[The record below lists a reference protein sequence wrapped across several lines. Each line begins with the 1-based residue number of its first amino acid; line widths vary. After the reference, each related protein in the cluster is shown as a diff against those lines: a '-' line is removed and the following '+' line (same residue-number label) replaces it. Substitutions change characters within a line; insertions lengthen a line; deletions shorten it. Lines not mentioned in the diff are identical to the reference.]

1 MKTTDLENT
10 LNKVKDENSLNEYL
24 NDIDNVLPASFHE
37 YFNSLLTISKSEL
50 VKKSGI
56 ERTYAYHILDGSK
69 DPGRDKILRLCIS
82 ASLSVEETNRCLKL
96 SKESILYPKSKRD
109 SLIQYSINQHLS
121 VIDTNLL
128 LNEHNE
134 EELN

>member
-69 DPGRDKILRLCIS
+69 NPGRDKILRLCIS

>member
-37 YFNSLLTISKSEL
+37 YFNSLLTIPKSEL

-69 DPGRDKILRLCIS
+69 NPGRDKILRLCIS